1 MAMKTKAI
9 AISVVVLSLAAS
21 GALAAGFTEWM
32 QSERMTITKV
42 DQSGKRFFC
51 AEHQRWTASPDAATL
66 SVGDIVSVDTLS
78 GQPAK
83 VRVVRTAA
91 DEMGSP
97 E

>member
-1 MAMKTKAI
+1 MKVKAI
-9 AISVVVLSLAAS
+9 SISVVILSLAAS

-32 QSERMTITKV
+32 QGERMTVAKV
-42 DQSGKRFFC
+42 DRDGQRFFC
-51 AEHQRWTASPDAATL
+51 AEHQRWTSTTDATAL
-66 SVGDIVSVDTLS
+66 GVGDIVSVEPRA

-91 DEMGSP
+91 DELSSP

>member
-1 MAMKTKAI
+1 MKMKAI
-9 AISVVVLSLAAS
+9 SISVVILSLAAS

-32 QSERMTITKV
+32 QSGRMTVAKV
-42 DQSGKRFFC
+42 DRGGQRFFC
-51 AEHQRWTASPDAATL
+51 AEHQRWTSTTEAPAL
-66 SVGDIVSVDTLS
+66 GVGDIVSVEARE

-91 DEMGSP
+91 QELSSP